1 VATGS
6 RDLTARLWDLP
17 VAMDGPPDSLKHWI
31 RELTGL
37 ALDDRDVVHSLDPA
51 EWREIA
57 KASKIVGRQ
66 EGQS

>member
-1 VATGS
+1 
-6 RDLTARLWDLP
+6 
-17 VAMDGPPDSLKHWI
+17 MDGPPDSLKHWI